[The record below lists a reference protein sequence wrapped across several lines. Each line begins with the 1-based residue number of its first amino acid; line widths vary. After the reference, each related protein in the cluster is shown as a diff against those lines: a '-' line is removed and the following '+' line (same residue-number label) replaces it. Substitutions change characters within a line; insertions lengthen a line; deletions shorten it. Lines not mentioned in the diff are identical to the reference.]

1 MLAPLVAYIKAHGQG
16 RVYAGLP
23 SNWGSTFRVGYV
35 PVFKY
40 LLSQDVDEMTYVV
53 PSLSLMLDAEAD
65 FDEDNPADY
74 PLFGVRYLVLPAGMP
89 APVPARQVMGRGNY
103 VLWQVPS
110 SGYVSLVQVTGSIT
124 ADRADIGSRFLVFLD
139 EIAPNQDWAV
149 RWPGLPVPIGVPD
162 GATAPGPAP
171 RRPASWTASGPT
183 WPPGPSARKS
193 PCDQPAAPAAQ
204 RGL

>member
-1 MLAPLVAYIKAHGQG
+1 MLAPLVSYIKAHGQG

-89 APVPARQVMGRGNY
+89 VPVPAQEVMARGNY
-103 VLWQVPS
+103 VLWQVPRS
-110 SGYVSLVQVTGSIT
+110 VTS
-124 ADRADIGSRFLVFLD
+124 ALSR
-139 EIAPNQDWAV
+139 
-149 RWPGLPVPIGVPD
+149 
-162 GATAPGPAP
+162 
-171 RRPASWTASGPT
+171 
-183 WPPGPSARKS
+183 
-193 PCDQPAAPAAQ
+193 
-204 RGL
+204 